1 MRIAYGVS
9 IILICLSVNSVN
21 AQGLA
26 TWLGDR
32 VGLGGVGRAIDKGHD
47 QIKQAVPPY
56 KQLEEGASGAVRHG
70 FGELAGEAGGPALAQ
85 LIQASR
91 SDTINA
97 GVQPIPP
104 NIRANLSGF
113 FPDELLNS
121 VTFRVG
127 LGNDLLLASNAFRY
141 GDAVAITL
149 VDVIM
154 FKDANQAY
162 NDLALWAHEL
172 GHVEQYRRWGLLDFA
187 KRYAKDSNGVENEA
201 NARAN
206 SYVSWYNGR
215 FQQGQFTPFNNQ
227 STNICSTPYGR
238 CGTAAPMQ
246 YGTPCGCPSQWGWL
260 YGMAAN

>member
-1 MRIAYGVS
+1 MRFVCTLLAFFVMIPVS
-9 IILICLSVNSVN
+9 TAN

-26 TWLGDR
+26 TWAGDR
-32 VGLGGVGRAIDKGHD
+32 IGLGGVGRAIDKGHD
-47 QIKQAVPPY
+47 QVKQAVPPY

-85 LIQASR
+85 LIQVSR
-91 SDTINA
+91 NDAINA

-113 FPDELLNS
+113 FSEEILNN

-127 LGNDLLLASNAFRY
+127 LGNDLFLASNAFRY

-201 NARAN
+201 NGRAN
-206 SYVSWYNGR
+206 SYVAWFNTR
-215 FQQGQFTPFNNQ
+215 FHQGQFTSFNNQ
-227 STNICSTPYGR
+227 ATNICSTPYGR

-260 YGMAAN
+260 HGMAAN